1 MSATEFPRPSDR
13 PGLRSELQTPLELNA
28 SRVRHDL
35 PLQRRRRGS
44 ISLDHPGKFIYIV
57 VMGWYEPPVDGTVGG
72 DEAREA
78 QWERARGE
86 GAERDL
92 VGWGQDG

>member
-1 MSATEFPRPSDR
+1 M
-13 PGLRSELQTPLELNA
+13 A
-28 SRVRHDL
+28 S
-35 PLQRRRRGS
+35 PPTAQ
-44 ISLDHPGKFIYIV
+44 V
-57 VMGWYEPPVDGTVGG
+57 VMGWYEPPVDETVRG